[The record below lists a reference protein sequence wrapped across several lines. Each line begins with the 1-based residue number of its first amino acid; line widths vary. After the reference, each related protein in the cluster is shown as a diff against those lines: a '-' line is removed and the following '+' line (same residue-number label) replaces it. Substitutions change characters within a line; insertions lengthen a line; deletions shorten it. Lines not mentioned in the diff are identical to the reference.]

1 MLNSTPSEFPPK
13 VAAARVRCYAQWLP
27 PPPLKLVEWADDN
40 IVLPA
45 AQSVRPG
52 AYRTWPY
59 LREPL
64 EAIGARSPEYVT
76 IQKSSRIG
84 FTKALIIAIAGM
96 VANDPCSIGLLVPVD
111 EDARDYVVDELEPL
125 FAATPA
131 LRGLI
136 VSGRLT
142 GRNTLTRKT
151 FKTSAT
157 LKILSARAPRRLRR
171 HDFKVLYCDEIDA
184 MEITSEGDPLLIAE
198 KRTFAHADR
207 KIVRGSTPTE
217 EDVSLIERAYAE
229 SDQRIY
235 ELQCPHCA
243 DWFELLWHMIQWPEG
258 EPEKATAFCPH
269 CGCEID
275 ERRKPGLVERGR
287 WRPQR
292 PAIVNHRGFRLSAL
306 VSLLPN
312 AAWPKLAEEFLKA
325 KRGGPA
331 ELQVFTNLTLG
342 KTWKTSLN
350 RLSAETLA
358 GRVEPIGLERI
369 PEEIVLLTCGADVQ
383 DDRVEACVVGWP
395 VAGAPCVLAH
405 VIIDGNTLE
414 DQTWRDFDAFL
425 MARWRHPFGWE
436 IKIDGTAIDSGGH
449 EGRTQKVYDFAG
461 VRLHRRIYAIR
472 GVGGARPIWARA
484 QRIKSGKTAR
494 LFIIGHDQVKTAV
507 LEVLGQEPFD
517 AEGKPN
523 PHALRVSDELPPE
536 WSNKRPARS
545 GGSGMCATAPSSS
558 LCPSGAGKGSRRS
571 TRCATLG
578 RCGKARRSRRSTC
591 APAWRA
597 VRNQPSASRRRAVLQ
612 SQCGQ
617 AGSMNNHSRHPGA
630 SLAQRPHAA
639 VRGRLP
645 QAEASTGRLSLRLLE
660 AVLRQ
665 GQIDELACAAVE
677 PFGGDSKVVLRPP
690 ERVG

>member
-235 ELQCPHCA
+235 ELQCLHCA

-425 MARWRHPFGWE
+425 MTRWRHPFGWE

-523 PHALRVSDELPPE
+523 PHALRVSDELPPAWFE
-536 WSNKRPARS
+536 QATGEIRRVRYVRNRAVIEFVPKRRGQRVEALDALCYAWAVRQSPAVKAIDLR
-545 GGSGMCATAPSSS
+545 A
-558 LCPSGAGKGSRRS
+558 RV
-571 TRCATLG
+571 
-578 RCGKARRSRRSTC
+578 ARRPQPAVGQPPPRR
-591 APAWRA
+591 
-597 VRNQPSASRRRAVLQ
+597 PSIAMWASRF
-612 SQCGQ
+612 
-617 AGSMNNHSRHPGA
+617 N
-630 SLAQRPHAA
+630 
-639 VRGRLP
+639 
-645 QAEASTGRLSLRLLE
+645 E
-660 AVLRQ
+660 
-665 GQIDELACAAVE
+665 
-677 PFGGDSKVVLRPP
+677 
-690 ERVG
+690 